1 MIFSTDS
8 LLFTCGETETIQFA
22 GVANDWLSGACVSM
36 AILLLNDIQTMC
48 GIISPH
54 FFIDGENRLKAR
66 TFSFLERIL
75 LLVYRLAFILAKR
88 IN

>member
-1 MIFSTDS
+1 
-8 LLFTCGETETIQFA
+8 
-22 GVANDWLSGACVSM
+22 M

-54 FFIDGENRLKAR
+54 FLIDGENRLKAR

>member
-1 MIFSTDS
+1 
-8 LLFTCGETETIQFA
+8 
-22 GVANDWLSGACVSM
+22 M

-54 FFIDGENRLKAR
+54 FLIDGENRLKAR

-75 LLVYRLAFILAKR
+75 RLVYRLAFILAKR